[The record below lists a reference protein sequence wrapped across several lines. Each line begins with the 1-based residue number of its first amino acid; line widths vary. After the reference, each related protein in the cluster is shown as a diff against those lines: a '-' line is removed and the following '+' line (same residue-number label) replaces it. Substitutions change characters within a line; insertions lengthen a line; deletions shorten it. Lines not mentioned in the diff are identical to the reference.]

1 MIILGKSKKP
11 LAINKAH
18 LTKEEIAKRE
28 FAESL
33 VKGKND
39 KLKAPSWLKDK
50 RAKKEFTRLVEELI

>member
-1 MIILGKSKKP
+1 MGKSKKP